1 MHRKM
6 VEKLFTGAFFGVRHI
21 VQTVPKNISEWS
33 TAIVNYC
40 YSLPSDKFQ
49 VTWPLASFQL
59 FPYYYTANIYNN
71 LLYST
76 SYIFNVQPF

>member
-1 MHRKM
+1 M
-6 VEKLFTGAFFGVRHI
+6 EKLFSGAFFGVRHI
-21 VQTVPKNISEWS
+21 IQTVAKNISKWS
-33 TAIVNYC
+33 TANVNYY

-59 FPYYYTANIYNN
+59 FPCYYTANVYNN

-76 SYIFNVQPF
+76 SYTFDVQPF